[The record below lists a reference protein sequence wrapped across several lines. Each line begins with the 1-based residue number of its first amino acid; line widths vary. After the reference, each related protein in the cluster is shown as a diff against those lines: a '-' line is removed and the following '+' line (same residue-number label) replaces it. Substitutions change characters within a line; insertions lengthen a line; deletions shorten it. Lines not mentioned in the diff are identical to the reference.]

1 MDVVVTLPAPETRD
15 WSELPPDALS
25 VVFAKLG
32 AVEILMGAGLVCR
45 SWLRAGKQP
54 RLWRRVDM
62 AHHHAACCAMANVA
76 VDLSDGR
83 LEVFEPNSFVNDDL
97 LVYVADS
104 CQVTV
109 FRKINIMI
117 LVNSYTGRS
126 PCVKSLRLECSSPM
140 VSERGLAQLIS
151 MTPQLEE
158 LVLQWPLHTTHLD
171 VASLGIAKL
180 HQLRHLN
187 VLADNTIDDKK
198 ELTNIIDGCPHL
210 ELLDVSRSIVFDVV
224 DDVLLAKCAT
234 IKITL
239 KPPFFFDI
247 GAIDL

>member
-1 MDVVVTLPAPETRD
+1 
-15 WSELPPDALS
+15 
-25 VVFAKLG
+25 
-32 AVEILMGAGLVCR
+32 
-45 SWLRAGKQP
+45 
-54 RLWRRVDM
+54 M

-97 LVYVADS
+97 LVYVAD
-104 CQVTV
+104 
-109 FRKINIMI
+109 
-117 LVNSYTGRS
+117 RS